1 MLFKTVTSTI
11 KNSSNQARK
20 LAKAISSL
28 QNLQKK
34 KKKKKI
40 EENKSNLKKL
50 WKNLKTVVMPCK
62 ERRQSKILKK
72 NSVVA
77 LNLKDNAS
85 NFCKFS
91 SNLAYSLLKKPPRI
105 KIKFGIKITEEYYKQ
120 MRKEC
125 EEFVLQHIDVT
136 TIDKILKDL
145 DVAK

>member
-1 MLFKTVTSTI
+1 MLFKTVTSTK

-28 QNLQKK
+28 QNLE
-34 KKKKKI
+34 KKKI

-50 WKNLKTVVMPCK
+50 WKNLKTVVLPCK

-72 NSVVA
+72 NGVVA

-85 NFCKFS
+85 TFCRFS
-91 SNLAYSLLKKPPRI
+91 SNLAYSLLKKPPPI

>member
-1 MLFKTVTSTI
+1 M
-11 KNSSNQARK
+11 
-20 LAKAISSL
+20 
-28 QNLQKK
+28 
-34 KKKKKI
+34 
-40 EENKSNLKKL
+40 
-50 WKNLKTVVMPCK
+50 TVVMPCK

-72 NSVVA
+72 NGVVA

-85 NFCKFS
+85 TFCRFS
-91 SNLAYSLLKKPPRI
+91 SNLAYSLLKKAPRI

-136 TIDKILKDL
+136 MIDKILKDL

>member
-28 QNLQKK
+28 QNLE
-34 KKKKKI
+34 KKKKI

-72 NSVVA
+72 NGVVA
-77 LNLKDNAS
+77 LNLKDNAR

-91 SNLAYSLLKKPPRI
+91 INLAYSLLKKPPRI
-105 KIKFGIKITEEYYKQ
+105 KIKFEIKITEEYYKQ

>member
-28 QNLQKK
+28 QNLE
-34 KKKKKI
+34 KKI
-40 EENKSNLKKL
+40 KKLKKIRVIL
-50 WKNLKTVVMPCK
+50 KNSGKNLKTVVMPCK

-72 NSVVA
+72 NGVVA

-105 KIKFGIKITEEYYKQ
+105 KIKFGIKITEEYYEQ

>member
-1 MLFKTVTSTI
+1 M
-11 KNSSNQARK
+11 
-20 LAKAISSL
+20 
-28 QNLQKK
+28 
-34 KKKKKI
+34 KKKI

-50 WKNLKTVVMPCK
+50 WKNLKTVVLPCK

-72 NSVVA
+72 NGVVA

-85 NFCKFS
+85 TFCRFS

>member
-1 MLFKTVTSTI
+1 M
-11 KNSSNQARK
+11 
-20 LAKAISSL
+20 
-28 QNLQKK
+28 
-34 KKKKKI
+34 
-40 EENKSNLKKL
+40 
-50 WKNLKTVVMPCK
+50 TVVMPCK

-72 NSVVA
+72 NGVVA

-85 NFCKFS
+85 TFCRFS
-91 SNLAYSLLKKPPRI
+91 SNLAYSLLKKTPRI

-125 EEFVLQHIDVT
+125 EEFVLQHIDIT

>member
-28 QNLQKK
+28 QNLEKK

-91 SNLAYSLLKKPPRI
+91 S
-105 KIKFGIKITEEYYKQ
+105 T
-120 MRKEC
+120 
-125 EEFVLQHIDVT
+125 
-136 TIDKILKDL
+136 
-145 DVAK
+145 

>member
-1 MLFKTVTSTI
+1 M
-11 KNSSNQARK
+11 
-20 LAKAISSL
+20 
-28 QNLQKK
+28 

-72 NSVVA
+72 NGVVA
-77 LNLKDNAS
+77 LNLKDNAR

-105 KIKFGIKITEEYYKQ
+105 KIKFEIKITEEYYKQ

-136 TIDKILKDL
+136 MIDKILKDL